1 MNHGDYN
8 DMMRSIREAR
18 AEVDRLTEALSA
30 AEKERDDAVMAAA
43 VGEAVIAAM
52 HNEPV
57 SDFMQSFGPVMEAQ
71 MMGHTIALLRAD
83 NEALWRVVKDACA
96 YLRVTD
102 DDENDWPKLPA
113 YADAIVRERDELRA
127 QLADIAAMAVG
138 LSLLEEE
145 IDSLRKER
153 DTLQG
158 AVDLH
163 VQNHLAQ
170 QVEIARLTSAL
181 ARLQTP
187 TSDLPPIGTRWGD
200 IPDEVRAR
208 LPVGT
213 VLGSAGARGGL
224 PLRLGSELGY
234 YLEDHGLEPILRSA
248 IHPGRRILSYPERS

>member
-1 MNHGDYN
+1 MTTTYPHRRDASSTNS
-8 DMMRSIREAR
+8 RSICVCGDVTLRGYTPDEWGSDCPLALR
-18 AEVDRLTEALSA
+18 EALSA

-102 DDENDWPKLPA
+102 DDENDWPKLAA
-113 YADAIVRERDELRA
+113 YADAIVKERNELRA
-127 QLADIAAMAVG
+127 
-138 LSLLEEE
+138 
-145 IDSLRKER
+145 
-153 DTLQG
+153 T
-158 AVDLH
+158 
-163 VQNHLAQ
+163 
-170 QVEIARLTSAL
+170 L

-187 TSDLPPIGTRWGD
+187 ASGLPPVGTRWGD

-213 VLGSAGARGGL
+213 VLGATMHYPDWPSVRLDGALGHYHATAGLSPVTYCDIDDDR
-224 PLRLGSELGY
+224 
-234 YLEDHGLEPILRSA
+234 H
-248 IHPGRRILSYPERS
+248 ILSYPERS